1 MSNEVN
7 QFDGILKTLI
17 LKEDAEQ
24 FMDSIDQAIDM
35 LFQSR
40 VSFEA
45 ALGDIFSR
53 EHKKEILRL
62 LDEQKIVTTQLTE
75 VEAFFRDLKDRVSNI
90 PVLQLTLAIHPSEKI
105 LRNIQDWVEENV
117 NMKVFMETKV
127 NPKLI
132 GGLMISING
141 YYHDYSLSKL
151 MKM

>member
-24 FMDSIDQAIDM
+24 FKDSIDQAIDL
-35 LFQSR
+35 LFQSK
-40 VSFEA
+40 VAFED

-90 PVLQLTLAIHPSEKI
+90 PVLQLTLAIHPSEKL

>member
-35 LFQSR
+35 LFQSKAA
-40 VSFEA
+40 FED
-45 ALGDIFSR
+45 ALGTIFSR

-62 LDEQKIVTTQLTE
+62 LDAQKIVTTQVTD

-90 PVLQLTLAIHPSEKI
+90 PVLQLTLAIHPSEKL

-141 YYHDYSLSKL
+141 YYHDYSLAKL